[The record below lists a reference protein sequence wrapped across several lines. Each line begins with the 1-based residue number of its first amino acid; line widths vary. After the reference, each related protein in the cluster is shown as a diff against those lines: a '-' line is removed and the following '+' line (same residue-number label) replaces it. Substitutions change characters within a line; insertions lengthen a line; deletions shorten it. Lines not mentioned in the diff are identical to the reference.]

1 MKRKTHYLIATV
13 VSVAAYGVLTVLS
26 RGQPWL
32 VWPAFGALVAILVFA
47 CLWMAAL
54 DEAAQQAHYIAWY
67 WGGSAGIGVSML
79 ALITVVLRPDALA
92 PLLSPFSAPETFAAG
107 IMCGLMPPAVGYAIW
122 WGALWLRR
130 R

>member
-1 MKRKTHYLIATV
+1 MKRKTQYVVATAI
-13 VSVAAYGVLTVLS
+13 SVAAYAALTALS
-26 RGQPWL
+26 QTQPWL
-32 VWPAFGALVAILVFA
+32 VWPTLVALVATVVFA

-54 DEAAQQAHYIAWY
+54 DEVAQQAHYVAWY
-67 WGGSAGIGVSML
+67 WGGSAGIAVSML

-107 IMCGLMPPAVGYAIW
+107 IMCGLMPPAVGYTIW